1 MKKNILLRIDEE
13 LWKELREWANEE
25 KRSLNNLLEFLLLK
39 ILEKKEKEI
48 NGIEAEDFI
57 NTK

>member
-39 ILEKKEKEI
+39 ILEKKEK
-48 NGIEAEDFI
+48 NQR
-57 NTK
+57 N